1 MQLIVM
7 QLKCIFPKTIA
18 KISLSHLPWSLIC
31 NSRAANQRTANAIH
45 FIPPSTLLSFATYL
59 QLLLLLHGSAKSSA
73 LSLNINEWHNEV
85 A

>member
-1 MQLIVM
+1 M

-18 KISLSHLPWSLIC
+18 NISLSHLPWPLIC

-45 FIPPSTLLSFATYL
+45 FILLPSTLLSFATYL